1 MSGFC
6 GVVSFDG
13 QPVDR
18 DIFARMVAF
27 FAVSAP
33 DGSASLLER
42 DYALGYSHLSTG
54 RPVEAMLPATLD
66 GRTFITGDFRLDDR
80 DALAALL
87 GAPRD
92 RADHELVLLAFARW
106 GEQCPQHLLG
116 DFAFAIWDN
125 DARELFCARDPFG
138 VKPFYFARRDST
150 FVFASAVAPL
160 RMHPIVSGEL
170 DRHAIE
176 DFLMFG
182 WLDDRERTTFRDI
195 RCLPGGSAMRVDA
208 RGVKTSVYWTLPIE
222 APMRGGDVVEGF
234 RDVLSRAVH
243 ERTPSRVT
251 VSLSGGLDSSAVTS
265 IAREQAASID
275 AFTIVYD
282 SLVHDEERR
291 FATAAAEGL
300 QVPLHLIDGG
310 AYRLFEKR
318 RERAEPANDPL
329 GAVAFDMHSAAAS
342 RARVMLAGQGGDAA
356 LYASHS
362 YFFNL
367 LRRGRLLRFMRDA
380 GGYAITRRRRPPL
393 VLRSSLRRAL
403 KIRPLIEPLPPWLDP
418 RLEERWRRHFDDE
431 PEVHPTRPQAYN
443 LLRGAGW
450 QRLAEYLDPAA
461 IGVPLDYRNPY
472 LDVRVLR
479 FLLRVPPMPWFAE
492 KEILRETMRGRLPEE
507 VRTRR
512 KTPLVDDPTHV
523 LMSRQAEDL
532 AMRIEL
538 CEELAIY
545 MDRPRAAAALRN
557 PARTPFHS
565 FLLAFPISLALWLPS
580 TARDPLILME

>member
-13 QPVDR
+13 RPVER
-18 DIFARMVAF
+18 DLFARMLES
-27 FAVSAP
+27 FAISAP

-42 DYALGYSHLSTG
+42 DVALGYSHLATG

-87 GAPRD
+87 GAARD
-92 RADHELVLLAFARW
+92 RADHELALLAFARW

-116 DFAFAIWDN
+116 DFAFAIWSSDS
-125 DARELFCARDPFG
+125 RELFCARDPFG
-138 VKPFYFARRDST
+138 VKPLYFARREST
-150 FVFASAVAPL
+150 FLFASAIAPL

-170 DRHAIE
+170 DRHAVE

-182 WLDDRERTTFRDI
+182 WQDDRERTIFRDI
-195 RCLPGGSAMRVDA
+195 RCLPGGKAMRVDA
-208 RGVKTSVYWTLPIE
+208 RGVRTIESWALPIE
-222 APMRGGDVVEGF
+222 TPMRGGDVVEGF
-234 RDVLSRAVH
+234 REVLSQAVRD
-243 ERTPSRVT
+243 RTPSRVT
-251 VSLSGGLDSSAVTS
+251 VSLSGGLDSSSVTA
-265 IAREQAASID
+265 IAREHATTLD

-282 SLVHDEERR
+282 SIVRDDERP
-291 FATAAAEGL
+291 FATSVANRLEI
-300 QVPLHLIDGG
+300 PLHLIDGG

-318 RERAEPANDPL
+318 HDREEPANDPL
-329 GAVAFDMHSAAAS
+329 GAVAFDMHSAAAARS
-342 RARVMLAGQGGDAA
+342 RVMLAGQGGDAV

-367 LRRGRLLRFMRDA
+367 LRRGRLLRFAADA

-418 RLEERWRRHFDDE
+418 KLEDRWRRHFGDE

-461 IGVPLDYRNPY
+461 IGVPLEYRNPF
-472 LDVRVLR
+472 LDVRVVR

-492 KEILRETMRGRLPEE
+492 KEILREAMRGRLPEE
-507 VRTRR
+507 VRMRR
-512 KTPLVDDPTHV
+512 KTPLTDDPTHV
-523 LMSRQAEDL
+523 LMSRQADEL
-532 AMRIEL
+532 ALRIET
-538 CEELAIY
+538 CETLDLY
-545 MDRPRAAAALRN
+545 LDRKRAAETLRS
-557 PARTPFHS
+557 PQRTPFQS
-565 FLLAFPISLALWLPS
+565 YLLAFPVSLALWLPS
-580 TARDPLILME
+580 AARDPLILME